1 MILFQFFKIQSKN
14 TFIYALMLP
23 VELKL
28 QVVSSNHLSHL
39 LNSYAFG
46 FLWNSCAAIMEEGNL
61 IIMIIIEKFK
71 IALIKNAVMNE
82 LQFHRRTQRKKI
94 CE

>member
-1 MILFQFFKIQSKN
+1 
-14 TFIYALMLP
+14 MLP

-46 FLWNSCAAIMEEGNL
+46 FLWNSCAAIMEEDNS
-61 IIMIIIEKFK
+61 IIIEK
-71 IALIKNAVMNE
+71 
-82 LQFHRRTQRKKI
+82 LQFSLFTTTTTKHFYRGLQFDLVR
-94 CE
+94 

>member
-1 MILFQFFKIQSKN
+1 MILFQFLIQSRN
-14 TFIYALMLP
+14 TFIYASMLP

-61 IIMIIIEKFK
+61 IIIEKFK

>member
-1 MILFQFFKIQSKN
+1 
-14 TFIYALMLP
+14 MLP

-82 LQFHRRTQRKKI
+82 LQFHRRTQRKKNL
-94 CE
+94 

>member
-1 MILFQFFKIQSKN
+1 
-14 TFIYALMLP
+14 MLP

-46 FLWNSCAAIMEEGNL
+46 FLWNSCAAIMEEDNL
-61 IIMIIIEKFK
+61 IIIEKFK

-82 LQFHRRTQRKKI
+82 LQFHRRTQRKKKFVNRI
-94 CE
+94 SVS

>member
-1 MILFQFFKIQSKN
+1 
-14 TFIYALMLP
+14 MLP

>member
-1 MILFQFFKIQSKN
+1 
-14 TFIYALMLP
+14 MLP

-82 LQFHRRTQRKKI
+82 LQFHRRTQRKKKFVNRI
-94 CE
+94 SVSRGHN

>member
-1 MILFQFFKIQSKN
+1 MILFQFLIQSRN
-14 TFIYALMLP
+14 IFIYASMLP

>member
-1 MILFQFFKIQSKN
+1 
-14 TFIYALMLP
+14 MLP

-61 IIMIIIEKFK
+61 IIMITIEKFK

>member
-46 FLWNSCAAIMEEGNL
+46 FLWNFCAAIMEEGNL

-71 IALIKNAVMNE
+71 IALIKNAVMNG
-82 LQFHRRTQRKKI
+82 LQFHRKTQQN

>member
-1 MILFQFFKIQSKN
+1 
-14 TFIYALMLP
+14 MLP

-82 LQFHRRTQRKKI
+82 LQFHRRTQRK
-94 CE
+94 